1 MTSDRWNPAK
11 PAKQLALAASLG
23 LCASGAWA
31 QGLVLPEQRVWLQ
44 VSAFR
49 PSVDSGLRLDDT
61 DSVLRGT
68 PLDGENDFGLAGRKT
83 VPALLLGGRLSE
95 RWRAEFE
102 YFSLDRS
109 ASATADGIRFGE
121 GEFVADID
129 TQMRTRTYRLSA
141 GYSLLK
147 QPDREAGV
155 LVGVHV
161 TDALLRV
168 RGTAVV
174 NGQVVGAFTERRSE
188 TVPAPT
194 VGLYGSWRPGAGRW
208 ELNGRV
214 DLFKLNIGDYDGR
227 LVNLQANAMYRFTPQ
242 VGVGLGWRYHDLRVD
257 ADARNFSGEINYR
270 MSGPQVFLQAGF

>member
-1 MTSDRWNPAK
+1 MTSRWNPGAGK
-11 PAKQLALAASLG
+11 ALAAVLG

-49 PSVDSGLRLDDT
+49 PHVDTHLRLDDT
-61 DSVLRGT
+61 SSVLRGT
-68 PLDGENDFGLAGRKT
+68 PLDGESDFGLAGRKT

-109 ASATADGIRFGE
+109 ASATTDGIRFGD

-141 GYSLLK
+141 GYSFLQ

-155 LVGVHV
+155 LVGAHV

-168 RGTAVV
+168 RGAAIVG
-174 NGQVVGAFTERRSE
+174 GQPVGAFTERRSE

-194 VGLYGSWRPGAGRW
+194 VGLYGSYRPGQGRW
-208 ELNGRV
+208 ELSGRI
-214 DLFKLNIGDYDGR
+214 DLFKLDIGDYDGR
-227 LVNLQANAMYRFTPQ
+227 LVNLQANAMYRVTPN
-242 VGVGLGWRYHDLRVD
+242 VGLGLGWRYHDLRVN
-257 ADARNFSGEINYR
+257 ADARNFTGRIDYR
-270 MSGPQVFLQAGF
+270 MNGPQVFLQAGF